1 MLCLVE
7 SYCSWFISCLYLYQY
22 RISVYVCGLVLVC
35 MYVGADMHHL
45 MYEDRLPLSGDPDRP
60 TVCYGCPWDGLQSC
74 MCGQSG
80 QYHFTVLCCMR
91 GLEMGGKVQPR
102 AVVKLPSI
110 VSLAAV
116 CNNRHT
122 M

>member
-7 SYCSWFISCLYLYQY
+7 SYCSWFVSCLYLYQY

-35 MYVGADMHHL
+35 MYLGADMHHL

-60 TVCYGCPWDGLQSC
+60 TGYYGCLGMVCSHACVSNLVSTMLLYC
-74 MCGQSG
+74 V
-80 QYHFTVLCCMR
+80 VLR

-102 AVVKLPSI
+102 AVVKLPSTI
-110 VSLAAV
+110 SLAAV
-116 CNNRHT
+116 
-122 M
+122 